1 MGKSNIPSKEQ
12 DIYIA
17 VKLYLE
23 RVKTYASSLNEI
35 AAKLHENLK
44 IIPSNGED
52 KEIRKQVLLDLK
64 EVQTISTELL
74 NVSTKLYNDEV
85 EGAEFVKS
93 GEKMVSLKTR
103 CEKMAKDLKLPIKT
117 IEEAGGGL

>member
-44 IIPSNGED
+44 IIPSNGE
-52 KEIRKQVLLDLK
+52 KEASPFRLK
-64 EVQTISTELL
+64 GGANNLHKA
-74 NVSTKLYNDEV
+74 TKRINKV
-85 EGAEFVKS
+85 
-93 GEKMVSLKTR
+93 
-103 CEKMAKDLKLPIKT
+103 I
-117 IEEAGGGL
+117 

>member
-23 RVKTYASSLNEI
+23 SVKTYASSLNEI

-93 GEKMVSLKTR
+93 GEKMVSLKAR